1 MKNGGYLNLKLELAR
16 LEHIDQISNL
26 VNEAYRGKT
35 GWTKETD
42 LVQGNRTTADD
53 IKSIILNPNTH
64 LLIYLDKNNIIAC
77 ICIEKINND
86 AYIGLFAVTP
96 NNQTKGIGKLV
107 LQLAE
112 QYAIN
117 KFRIDRFVMV
127 VVSQRK
133 ELISY
138 YERRGY
144 TRVGKIKEYPTNL
157 NVGIPKVENLTIEYL
172 EKNLSTI

>member
-1 MKNGGYLNLKLELAR
+1 LKLELAR
-16 LEHIDQISNL
+16 SEHIEKISNL

-64 LLIYLDKNNIIAC
+64 LLIYPYKNNIIAC
-77 ICIEKINND
+77 ICIEKLNNE

-96 NNQTKGIGKLV
+96 QNQSKGIGKLV

-117 KFRIDRFVMV
+117 KFTIDKFVMV

-144 TRVGKIKEYPTNL
+144 IRIGKIKEYPINI
-157 NVGIPKVENLTIEYL
+157 NVGTPKVANLTIEYL
-172 EKNLSTI
+172 EKNLSFSLKDK

>member
-1 MKNGGYLNLKLELAR
+1 MKLELAR

-26 VNEAYRGKT
+26 VNQAYRGKT

-42 LVQGNRTTADD
+42 LVQGNRITPNE

-64 LLIYLDKNNIIAC
+64 LLIYPDKNNIIAC
-77 ICIEKINND
+77 ICIEKINHD

-96 NNQTKGIGKLV
+96 KNQSKGIGKLV

-117 KFRIDRFVMV
+117 KFTIDKFVMV

-138 YERRGY
+138 YQRRGY
-144 TRVGKIKEYPTNL
+144 TRIGKIKKYPINI
-157 NVGIPKVENLTIEYL
+157 NVGTPKVANLTIEYL
-172 EKNLSTI
+172 EKNLSIN

>member
-1 MKNGGYLNLKLELAR
+1 MKLELAR
-16 LEHIDQISNL
+16 LEHIEKISNL
-26 VNEAYRGKT
+26 VNEAYRGKI

-42 LVQGNRTTADD
+42 LVQGNRTTASD
-53 IKSIILNPNTH
+53 IKSIILNSNSH
-64 LLIYLDKNNIIAC
+64 LLISLEQNKIIAC
-77 ICIEKINND
+77 ICVEQINNE
-86 AYIGLFAVTP
+86 AYIGLFAVAP
-96 NNQTKGIGKLV
+96 NKQAKGIGKQV

-117 KFRIDRFVMV
+117 NFTFEKFVMV
-127 VVSQRK
+127 VVSQRE

-144 TRVGKIKEYPTNL
+144 TRVGKIKQYPTNL

-172 EKNLSTI
+172 EKNKL